1 MVLLVDEETRQQLRA
16 AKAQYEAERN
26 AELRK
31 NLKPIP
37 GFGNSQGSRM
47 VDRLLNR
54 QMAQQDIKPASL
66 VRRHTFVMP
75 PPQLK
80 SRNFPENEL
89 QMKIHDANVN
99 AQRPNPLDPQ
109 K

>member
-1 MVLLVDEETRQQLRA
+1 MKDANTSPP
-16 AKAQYEAERN
+16 
-26 AELRK
+26 
-31 NLKPIP
+31 NLKSI
-37 GFGNSQGSRM
+37 SDKSAKTGSGLF
-47 VDRLLNR
+47 DRLENKN
-54 QMAQQDIKPASL
+54 MAKQDIKPASL
-66 VRRHTFVMP
+66 VRRHTFEMP

>member
-1 MVLLVDEETRQQLRA
+1 MTNEEKLKKRGLDTPEGRR
-16 AKAQYEAERN
+16 KN
-26 AELRK
+26 ELRR
-31 NLKPIP
+31 IQDDIS
-37 GFGNSQGSRM
+37 GRTVTGAIEMSR
-47 VDRLLNR
+47 RFK
-54 QMAQQDIKPASL
+54 MAKHDIKPASL
-66 VRRHTFVMP
+66 VRRHTFEMP